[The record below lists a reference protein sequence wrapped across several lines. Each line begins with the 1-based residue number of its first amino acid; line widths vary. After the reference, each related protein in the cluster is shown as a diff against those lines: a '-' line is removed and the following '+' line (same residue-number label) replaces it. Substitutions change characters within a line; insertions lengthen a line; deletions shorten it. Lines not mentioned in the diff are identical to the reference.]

1 MSRLMRDLAIA
12 RCILLR
18 DEEEAFEMSEMREEI
33 GLRWHIQPGNEQ
45 MGIEELGA
53 HVDDRLVEYISDHLL
68 ALEEKAIGIEEFKAT
83 MNKIEEGMREDP
95 ALKAFT
101 VTLWRNDELPPAST
115 TYLYLAR
122 RRALYGG
129 KPPPSFDEGSQFARV
144 LLAGD
149 MDPDSWENDVTIGWL
164 SRDMA
169 GRWLSSRDS
178 DQLQDLVRGSEEY
191 PFIWDALKLICK
203 ELADGGEEDLP
214 YALLKWFFEAADGR
228 LERPKERPAPEAADG
243 RLERPKER
251 SAPSNRPN
259 KWGYKLRNEHIR
271 HTVELLSQVGMP
283 ETGGADSGC
292 YVVASEMHLSVTYI
306 ENLCMTPAQKPA
318 LTLAD
323 FIEDGLERFSKKTS
337 T

>member
-1 MSRLMRDLAIA
+1 
-12 RCILLR
+12 
-18 DEEEAFEMSEMREEI
+18 MSEMRKEI
-33 GLRWHIQPGNEQ
+33 GLWWHIQPGNEQ

-53 HVDDRLVEYISDHLL
+53 HVDNRLVEYISEHLL
-68 ALEEKAIGIEEFKAT
+68 DLKEEEIDIEEFKAT
-83 MNKIEEGMREDP
+83 MNRIEEGMREDP
-95 ALKAFT
+95 ALKSFT
-101 VTLWRNDELPPAST
+101 VTLWRDDELPPAST
-115 TYLYLAR
+115 TYLYLVR

-149 MDPDSWENDVTIGWL
+149 MDQDRWESDITIQRISGDVA
-164 SRDMA
+164 D
-169 GRWLSSRDS
+169 RWLSSRDS
-178 DQLQDLVRGSEEY
+178 DQLKDLVRRSEEY
-191 PFIWDALKLICK
+191 PYIWDALKLICK

-214 YALLKWFFEAADGR
+214 YALLKWRFDATYE
-228 LERPKERPAPEAADG
+228 

-292 YVVASEMHLSVTYI
+292 YVVASEMNLSVTYI
-306 ENLCMTPAQKPA
+306 ETLCMTPAQKPALKPA

-323 FIEDGLERFSKKTS
+323 FIEDCLERFSKKTS

>member
-33 GLRWHIQPGNEQ
+33 GLRWDIQPGNEQ

-53 HVDDRLVEYISDHLL
+53 HVDDCLVEYISEHLL
-68 ALEEKAIGIEEFKAT
+68 DLKEEEIGIEEFKAT

-101 VTLWRNDELPPAST
+101 VTLWRNAELPPAST

-149 MDPDSWENDVTIGWL
+149 MDQDRWESDITIQRISGDVA
-164 SRDMA
+164 D
-169 GRWLSSRDS
+169 RWLSSRDS
-178 DQLQDLVRGSEEY
+178 DQLKDLVRRSEEY
-191 PFIWDALKLICK
+191 PYIWDALKLICK

-214 YALLKWFFEAADGR
+214 YALLKWRFDATYE
-228 LERPKERPAPEAADG
+228 

-259 KWGYKLRNEHIR
+259 KWGYKFRNEHIR

-283 ETGGADSGC
+283 GTGGVDSGC

-306 ENLCMTPAQKPA
+306 KNLCMTPAQKPA

>member
-214 YALLKWFFEAADGR
+214 YALLKWRFDATYE
-228 LERPKERPAPEAADG
+228 

-251 SAPSNRPN
+251 SALSNRPN

-323 FIEDGLERFSKKTS
+323 FIEDGLDRFMYPKTS

>member
-1 MSRLMRDLAIA
+1 
-12 RCILLR
+12 
-18 DEEEAFEMSEMREEI
+18 MSEMREEI
-33 GLRWHIQPGNEQ
+33 GVRWHIQPGNEQ

-53 HVDDRLVEYISDHLL
+53 HVDDCLVEYISEHLL
-68 ALEEKAIGIEEFKAT
+68 DLKEEEIDIEEFKAT

-101 VTLWRNDELPPAST
+101 VTLWRNAELPPAST

-149 MDPDSWENDVTIGWL
+149 MDPDSWEKDVTIQWI
-164 SRDMA
+164 SRYMA
-169 GRWLSSRDS
+169 DRWLSSRDS
-178 DQLQDLVRGSEEY
+178 DQLKDLVRGSEEY
-191 PFIWDALKLICK
+191 PFKWDALKLICK

-214 YALLKWFFEAADGR
+214 YALLKWRFDATHE
-228 LERPKERPAPEAADG
+228 

-251 SAPSNRPN
+251 SAPSNRPI
-259 KWGYKLRNEHIR
+259 KWGYKFRNEHIR

-283 ETGGADSGC
+283 GTGGVDSGC
-292 YVVASEMHLSVTYI
+292 YVVASAMDISETYI
-306 ENLCMTPAQKPA
+306 ENLCRTPAQTPA
-318 LTLAD
+318 QTIAD
-323 FIEDGLERFSKKTS
+323 FIEDCLERFSKKTS

>member
-1 MSRLMRDLAIA
+1 
-12 RCILLR
+12 
-18 DEEEAFEMSEMREEI
+18 
-33 GLRWHIQPGNEQ
+33 
-45 MGIEELGA
+45 
-53 HVDDRLVEYISDHLL
+53 
-68 ALEEKAIGIEEFKAT
+68 
-83 MNKIEEGMREDP
+83 MREDP

-101 VTLWRNDELPPAST
+101 VTLWRNDELRPAST

-203 ELADGGEEDLP
+203 ELAYGGEEDLP
-214 YALLKWFFEAADGR
+214 YALLKWRFDATYE
-228 LERPKERPAPEAADG
+228 

-283 ETGGADSGC
+283 KGKPMTGPVNSGI
-292 YVVASEMHLSVTYI
+292 YVMAAAIDKSEGYI
-306 ENLCMTPAQKPA
+306 KDLCEMPA
-318 LTLAD
+318 LTLYD
-323 FIEDGLERFSKKTS
+323 LFKGGLDRFMYPKTS